1 MSDIENFK
9 ALVANSPDLL
19 ARWADYSD
27 TLIAEAEGDGI
38 TITKEDLATLSSVR
52 IYAISG
58 QTVGD
63 WKAEAYQNLPAF
75 RAAQELRELQA
86 ALADE
91 RDNRHVQ
98 AVETI
103 SNLSPEERLRRGREM
118 SVGKVPDTTAP
129 SYSASERASL
139 VAQAERMRGGQKV
152 AFARKHGLL

>member
-1 MSDIENFK
+1 MSEIESFK
-9 ALVANSPDLL
+9 ALVANSPALL
-19 ARWADYSD
+19 ARWVDYSD
-27 TLIAEAEGDGI
+27 TLIAEAEADGI
-38 TITKEDLATLSSVR
+38 DVTKEDLATLSSVR

-98 AVETI
+98 AVESI
-103 SNLSPEERLRRGREM
+103 NNLSPEERLRRGREM
-118 SVGKVPDTTAP
+118 SVGKVADTTAP
-129 SYSASERASL
+129 SYSAAEKASL
-139 VAQAERMRGGQKV
+139 VKQAERMRGG
-152 AFARKHGLL
+152 ARISFAREHGLL